1 MSMPPR
7 PGVRRFPRLF
17 SLIAIASGI
26 QLLGVAQANTGGV
39 PAMYATKAEAEAAA
53 KKHFNCTGAHQMGH
67 QWMPCATHGQSN
79 GQPQH
84 NH

>member
-1 MSMPPR
+1 
-7 PGVRRFPRLF
+7 
-17 SLIAIASGI
+17 
-26 QLLGVAQANTGGV
+26 
-39 PAMYATKAEAEAAA
+39 MYATKAEAEAAA